1 MMRSFVKKTTCRK
14 TTKIGEN
21 FRNGTPIV
29 PGVCY
34 GQCLVLAGDDA
45 LRNVKITRRK
55 DVEREKRRFQEAM
68 EAVRVSLA
76 ASAKSVKELL
86 SEADDSIFQM
96 YENLLSDPTLQQKIM
111 DFLNERFDL
120 PSALA
125 LTAQAFQQEL
135 QENFREIEKYQGP
148 QDTYL
153 QERIQDIQDVL
164 LHLMNAVRNPY
175 ETTST
180 HDAAT
185 TTPIVLVARELFPS
199 QFLAAPLKRVCGIVC
214 TTGGATSHAAIL
226 ARALR
231 IPMLVDVPEIH
242 DLVKP
247 ADKLLVDCRAG
258 LCFLNPNDLL
268 LKEYQLALNISRRNR
283 QIPQNA
289 LQVPVDDLPA
299 TQDGTP
305 VKLCGNITLFSELPA
320 LHSAGIRDVGLYR
333 TEFMFMIRNNTPE
346 EEIQFGVLKR
356 LVDGADGAEVI
367 IRALDIGGDKPL
379 PYIPWGNELNPSL
392 GWRGLR
398 FLQTNP
404 EIAMP
409 HLRAILRNCL
419 SRNVKLLFPMVSDK
433 GDLMRVKELVRKAQK
448 SLAEEGLE
456 YGTPS
461 IGMMLEVPSA
471 VLTLETLLPEVD
483 FVSIGTNDLIQ
494 YLFAVDRGNSR
505 VTQWYQQ
512 CHPIVL
518 RLLGKICQ
526 TVAKFPGKDLELCG
540 ELAGNPSAL
549 PALLGAGLRKLSMN
563 PTAIPNIR
571 DLIRKVRLNDCE
583 ELYQRICEADTA
595 EQVAEYLEDFA
606 DSMR

>member
-1 MMRSFVKKTTCRK
+1 MIRSYEKNSACRK
-14 TTKIGEN
+14 TAKNGEN

-34 GQCLVLAGDDA
+34 GQCLILAGDDA
-45 LRNVKITRRK
+45 LRNVKITRKR
-55 DVEREKRRFQEAM
+55 DVEREKRRLQEAV
-68 EAVRVSLA
+68 ETVRASLA

-86 SEADDSIFQM
+86 SEADENIFQM
-96 YENLLSDPTLQQKIM
+96 YEILLDDPILQQKIQ

-125 LTAQAFQQEL
+125 LTSQAFQEEL
-135 QENFREIEKYQGP
+135 QDLSP
-148 QDTYL
+148 QYL
-153 QERIQDIQDVL
+153 GERLQDIQDVL
-164 LHLMNAVRNPY
+164 LRLMNAVRNPN
-175 ETTST
+175 E
-180 HDAAT
+180 AAAVQPSDS

-214 TTGGATSHAAIL
+214 TAGGATSHAAIL

-231 IPMLVDVPEIH
+231 IPMLVDVPEIY

-247 ADKLLVDCRAG
+247 TDKLLVDCRAG
-258 LCFLNPNDLL
+258 LCFLNPKESLQ
-268 LKEYQLALNISRRNR
+268 KEYQLALNISRRNR

-289 LQVPVDDLPA
+289 PLPAVDDLPA
-299 TQDGTP
+299 TLDGTQ

-320 LHSAGIRDVGLYR
+320 LHSVGIRDIGLYR
-333 TEFMFMIRNNTPE
+333 TEFMFMIRNSMPD
-346 EEIQFGVLKR
+346 EEIQCRVLKR
-356 LVDGADGAEVI
+356 LVEGTTDAEII

-379 PYIPWGNELNPSL
+379 PYVTWDEELNPSL

-398 FLQTNP
+398 FLLTNP
-404 EIAMP
+404 EIAMH

-419 SRNVKLLFPMVSDK
+419 SKNVKLMFPMVSDK
-433 GDLMRVKELVRKAQK
+433 SDLIRIKELVRSAQE
-448 SLAEEGLE
+448 SLDADGLE

-471 VLTLETLLPEVD
+471 VLTLDTLLPEVD
-483 FVSIGTNDLIQ
+483 FVSIGTNDLVQ
-494 YLFAVDRGNSR
+494 YLFAVDRGNGR

-518 RLLGKICQ
+518 RMLGKICK

-540 ELAGNPSAL
+540 ELAGNLSAL

-583 ELYQRICEADTA
+583 ELYQRVCEADTA
-595 EQVAEYLEDFA
+595 EQVAEYLDDFA
-606 DSMR
+606 ESMR